1 MCSETFTTE
10 LELRTNTV
18 FLTELQPKLCRMSF
32 AYSKPLSFYQISYS
46 TERAYVDEGFFFNL
60 KIVNKSLTMEVFIL

>member
-46 TERAYVDEGFFFNL
+46 TERAYVDEGFFF
-60 KIVNKSLTMEVFIL
+60 LT